1 MTPPT
6 TKPRAAT
13 RTPPFWIQPPEE
25 TTQPQPI
32 IAPNAMT
39 RMSHALNTLLN
50 SDCFFSM
57 MLCPPQLLNTLHA
70 TSSMSDAVPSGPS
83 RLLSMS
89 ISRLI
94 AHGIDVVTVANILGH
109 SQVSTTDNIYAHI
122 IEAERTKASEC
133 LAYFI
138 LRTKQS

>member
-1 MTPPT
+1 
-6 TKPRAAT
+6 
-13 RTPPFWIQPPEE
+13 
-25 TTQPQPI
+25 
-32 IAPNAMT
+32 
-39 RMSHALNTLLN
+39 
-50 SDCFFSM
+50 

-70 TSSMSDAVPSGPS
+70 ASSMSDAVPSGPS

-133 LAYFI
+133 LADVI
-138 LRTKQS
+138 LRRKQG